1 MPKSIVAGGALL
13 ALLATACNAS
23 DNLDDT
29 AAAPPS
35 YELDGVWT
43 IQNIKLE
50 SGELAGSHTFDVQP
64 SMLIFREPHYSI
76 VAVTGFASR
85 AYLGN
90 EPSNEDLARAY
101 SAFIGHT
108 GTYDLNGGQ
117 LTLSP
122 LVAKYPSQME
132 DGAEISYALDWTEEG
147 DLLLG
152 STSAQ
157 NGQETLRLI
166 RVVEEDLELTPTEQR
181 FQGVWRR
188 VERGFGTGEDAQVHR
203 DDIQPGY
210 YIFDGDKFSAN
221 FVGEFAP
228 RTPLG
233 EAPTA
238 DEYAA
243 IVQEYRSYAGMFSVF
258 EDELKLWPNVAI
270 NPNNMRGQPFRPLR
284 LEWEGDDVWMIYPAN
299 GVETRTRITKVAD

>member
-1 MPKSIVAGGALL
+1 MPKSLVAGGALL
-13 ALLATACNAS
+13 ALIATACNAS
-23 DNLDDT
+23 DNLDDA

-108 GTYDLNGGQ
+108 GTYEQNDSG

-122 LVAKYPSQME
+122 LVAKYPSQMM
-132 DGAEISYALDWTEEG
+132 DGASVNYGLDWTEDG
-147 DLLLG
+147 DLLLQ
-152 STSAQ
+152 SNSAQ
-157 NGQETLRLI
+157 NGQETMRLI
-166 RVVEEDLELTPTEQR
+166 RVVEEDLELNPTEQR
-181 FQGVWRR
+181 LQGVWRR
-188 VERGFGTGEDAQVHR
+188 VERTFGTGEEAEVHR

-210 YIFDGDKFSAN
+210 YIFEGDKFSAN
-221 FVGEFAP
+221 FVGEFEP

-233 EAPTA
+233 EAPTP

-243 IVQEYRSYAGMFSVF
+243 VVEEYRSYAGTFSVF
-258 EDELKLWPNVAI
+258 EEELKLWPNVAI
-270 NPNNMRGQPFRPLR
+270 NPNNMRGQPFRPLQ
-284 LEWEGDDVWMIYPAN
+284 LEWEGEDVWMIYPAN
-299 GVETRTRITKVAD
+299 GVETRTKITKVAD